1 MGIAKGTAKVL
12 LKEASRR
19 PFKGRILTLG
29 RQDIWFSYDL
39 LQKMAAEFD
48 AKLSKP
54 GDISLSHKKRFAT
67 KGYISDDCLFK
78 SLGFS
83 ESKALDVSNYESAHY
98 IFDLNNA
105 EVPKQ
110 LFKTFDVIIDGGTI
124 EHIFHIPNTLNNI
137 YKMLRQGGRII
148 HICPS
153 SNHIDH
159 GFYMFSPTLLW
170 DFYETNKF
178 DINNFQLF
186 RHTPRHWVDPWEIS
200 DYQPGCL
207 GRVSYGGLDDSMYGI
222 ICIATKTKDST
233 GHVVP
238 QQGDYPYSTWKAK
251 HKLKGQRRQQS
262 PKGLGLEIIAY
273 Y

>member
-1 MGIAKGTAKVL
+1 MGIAKGTEKVL

-137 YKMLRQGGRII
+137 YKMLRQG
-148 HICPS
+148 
-153 SNHIDH
+153 
-159 GFYMFSPTLLW
+159 
-170 DFYETNKF
+170 
-178 DINNFQLF
+178 
-186 RHTPRHWVDPWEIS
+186 
-200 DYQPGCL
+200 
-207 GRVSYGGLDDSMYGI
+207 
-222 ICIATKTKDST
+222 
-233 GHVVP
+233 
-238 QQGDYPYSTWKAK
+238 
-251 HKLKGQRRQQS
+251 
-262 PKGLGLEIIAY
+262 
-273 Y
+273 